1 MENASK
7 ALLIAGGILI
17 AILILSMAVYLF
29 TTYRS
34 VGTRYDTTIE
44 SNEKIKFNTNFT
56 KFIGRDNITAQE
68 IVSVV
73 NFVNNYE
80 ENNQMHIDVYVSINN
95 INNTDSIKFIQDN
108 TNTMFKCLKEDNITY
123 DSNGLVKS
131 IKFNE

>member
-29 TTYRS
+29 STYRN
-34 VGTRYDTTIE
+34 VGTRYDTTME

-56 KFIGRDNITAQE
+56 KFIGRSNVTAQE

-73 NFVNNYE
+73 NFVNEYE
-80 ENNQMHIDVYVSINN
+80 EKNQIHIDVYAPNN
-95 INNTDSIKFIQDN
+95 INNSDLIKFIQDN
-108 TNTMFKCLKEDNITY
+108 SDIMFKCLNIEY

-131 IKFNE
+131 IRFTK